1 MWEDNPTC
9 KTQKK
14 VSKNHKFGHPYKN
27 KIKITVSTI
36 FIKNTKFIR
45 LINYPKKKKNPKTL
59 IKEKANT
66 IELCK
71 TDYQSIEIGKPIIQ
85 SGCLSEALLKLWA
98 ESMEIIKTEER
109 TLERRIER
117 IKPKFRER
125 EMYACCV
132 FEIKRR
138 RRCKHI

>member
-1 MWEDNPTC
+1 M
-9 KTQKK
+9 K
-14 VSKNHKFGHPYKN
+14 
-27 KIKITVSTI
+27 
-36 FIKNTKFIR
+36 
-45 LINYPKKKKNPKTL
+45 
-59 IKEKANT
+59 
-66 IELCK
+66 
-71 TDYQSIEIGKPIIQ
+71 
-85 SGCLSEALLKLWA
+85 
-98 ESMEIIKTEER
+98 IIKTEER